1 MRQWGFYLG
10 LRFSPP
16 RHYVHG
22 SPPSSSLSNDAEAL
36 LSAYSFAYNIIIN
49 WYQELNA
56 ALRKNVT
63 YDFRLR
69 FAWVSHLEAAGLM
82 MRIRLKRS

>member
-10 LRFSPP
+10 LKFPPP

-49 WYQELNA
+49 WCQELNA
-56 ALRKNVT
+56 ALRKDSLT
-63 YDFRLR
+63 T
-69 FAWVSHLEAAGLM
+69 SGLGPPGSAISKP
-82 MRIRLKRS
+82 RG